1 MDPNCLFSAFH
12 WLIGLQWLYNIAI
25 FIDKRKNTV
34 DMIDGLVQIFLWQG
48 IGELVSRFLLPSIPG
63 PVIGL
68 ILLVA
73 FLSIK
78 GEVNPSLSMVADAF
92 RQHLALLFVPASVG
106 VILFLPELKTHALA
120 VSVALIVSVILAI
133 AVTALVLKL
142 FSIKEPAYAHTKA
155 YQQEMKE
162 LDEDKLLEIEKRKQ
176 ERRNKA
182 SQKKNVNKVIGEK
195 SE

>member
-1 MDPNCLFSAFH
+1 
-12 WLIGLQWLYNIAI
+12 
-25 FIDKRKNTV
+25 
-34 DMIDGLVQIFLWQG
+34 MIDGLVQIFLWQG

-78 GEVNPSLSMVADAF
+78 GEVNPSLGMVADVF

-133 AVTALVLKL
+133 SVTALVLKL
-142 FSIKEPAYAHTKA
+142 FSIKEPTYAHTKA
-155 YQQEMKE
+155 YKQEMKE
-162 LDEDKLLEIEKRKQ
+162 LDEDRRLEIEKRKQ
-176 ERRNKA
+176 ERRIKA
-182 SQKKNVNKVIGEK
+182 SQKKNAKKGIGEK

>member
-1 MDPNCLFSAFH
+1 
-12 WLIGLQWLYNIAI
+12 
-25 FIDKRKNTV
+25 
-34 DMIDGLVQIFLWQG
+34 MIDGLVQIFLWQG

-68 ILLVA
+68 ILLVV

-78 GEVNPSLSMVADAF
+78 GEVNPSLGMVADAF

-106 VILFLPELKTHALA
+106 VILFLPELKANAFA

-155 YQQEMKE
+155 YKQEMKE
-162 LDEDKLLEIEKRKQ
+162 LDEDRLLEIEKRKQ

-182 SQKKNVNKVIGEK
+182 RQKKNTNQEIGEK

>member
-1 MDPNCLFSAFH
+1 MN
-12 WLIGLQWLYNIAI
+12 
-25 FIDKRKNTV
+25 
-34 DMIDGLVQIFLWQG
+34 MIEGLVQIFLWQG
-48 IGELVSRFLLPSIPG
+48 IGELVSKFLLPSMPG

-106 VILFLPELKTHALA
+106 VILFIPALKTHAFA

-142 FSIKEPAYAHTKA
+142 FSIKEPAYANTKA
-155 YQQEMKE
+155 YKQEMKE
-162 LDEDKLLEIEKRKQ
+162 LDEDRRQQIANRKRQ
-176 ERRNKA
+176 RQNKA
-182 SQKKNVNKVIGEK
+182 TKQTNSAVTGVKNDR
-195 SE
+195 

>member
-1 MDPNCLFSAFH
+1 
-12 WLIGLQWLYNIAI
+12 
-25 FIDKRKNTV
+25 
-34 DMIDGLVQIFLWQG
+34 MIDGLVQIFLWQG
-48 IGELVSRFLLPSIPG
+48 IGELVSRFLFPSIPG

-78 GEVNPSLSMVADAF
+78 GEVNPSLGMVADAF

-133 AVTALVLKL
+133 SVTALVLKL
-142 FSIKEPAYAHTKA
+142 FSIKEPAYANTKA
-155 YQQEMKE
+155 YKQEMKE
-162 LDEDKLLEIEKRKQ
+162 LDEDKRQQIAKRKQ
-176 ERRNKA
+176 QRRDKRVQEKDIANTVKGD
-182 SQKKNVNKVIGEK
+182 KVD
-195 SE
+195 